1 MKLIPF
7 SGQYLRLHEQLP
19 FGIRDDAGRL
29 LLAAGRLVESSEMLA
44 ELRGQSLF
52 CDESE
57 SAEWH
62 RRLAAVMDQMLRQ
75 GVALKEVAG
84 ARPDALTRETK
95 VAQELSL
102 TETWQELVMHLDQ
115 ALRDIRPDGD
125 WLQRVL
131 GVHARVRQ
139 LAQTRLDASLY
150 HLVYAAGHSTEKYSC
165 HHSLLSLLISEQAAA
180 MLGWPAPWLDS
191 LGRAALT
198 MNVAMVK
205 LQDQLAMTLH
215 PPSPDVRAE
224 INAHAA
230 TGARMLKRAGL
241 ADELACSVVA
251 LHHDGSQA
259 ELPLADLPPERQL
272 ARLLRRVDIFTAKI
286 SRRASRQPMSPVQA
300 AREAC
305 MGPAGV
311 PDEIGGAL
319 LKAVGLYPPGSFVE
333 LACGEIGIVVARGRR
348 ANLPYVAS
356 LISAAGN
363 VLGEPALR
371 DSIESRFAVKG
382 AVPPSQVKVRPP
394 HERLWAMRHGQQAPI
409 LTSKV

>member
-1 MKLIPF
+1 MKLIAF
-7 SGQYLRLHEQLP
+7 SGQYLRLNETLP

-29 LLAAGRLVESSEMLA
+29 LLAAGRVVDSSEVL
-44 ELRGQSLF
+44 EDIRGQALF

-62 RRLAAVMDQMLRQ
+62 RRLGAVMDQMLRQ
-75 GVALKEVAG
+75 GVALKEVAQ
-84 ARPDALTRETK
+84 ARPDAAQREAKAAKELT
-95 VAQELSL
+95 L
-102 TETWQELVMHLDQ
+102 TEMWQQLVMHLDQ
-115 ALRDIRPDGD
+115 ALRDVRPDGD

-131 GVHARVRQ
+131 GVHSRVRLLSQ
-139 LAQTRLDASLY
+139 RRLDASLY
-150 HLVYAAGHSTEKYSC
+150 YLIYAATHSTEKYSC
-165 HHSLLSLLISEQAAA
+165 HHALLSLLISEQAAT
-180 MLGWPAPWLDS
+180 MLGWQQPWIES

-205 LQDQLAMTLH
+205 LQDQLALTLH
-215 PPSPDVRAE
+215 PPTPDMRAE
-224 INAHAA
+224 INAHAV
-230 TGARMLKRAGL
+230 TGARILKRAGL
-241 ADELACSVVA
+241 DDDLTCSVVA

-259 ELPLADLPPERQL
+259 ERPLAELPAERQL
-272 ARLLRRVDIFTAKI
+272 ARLLHRVDIFAAKI
-286 SRRASRQPMSPVQA
+286 SRRASRSPMSPVQA

-333 LACGEIGIVVARGRR
+333 LACGEVGIVVARGRR

-356 LISAAGN
+356 LISVAGN

-371 DSIESRFAVKG
+371 DTIETRFAVKS
-382 AVPPSQVKVRPP
+382 AVPPGQVKVRPP
-394 HERLWAMRHGQQAPI
+394 HERLLAMRYGQQASI
-409 LTSKV
+409 LTSKA